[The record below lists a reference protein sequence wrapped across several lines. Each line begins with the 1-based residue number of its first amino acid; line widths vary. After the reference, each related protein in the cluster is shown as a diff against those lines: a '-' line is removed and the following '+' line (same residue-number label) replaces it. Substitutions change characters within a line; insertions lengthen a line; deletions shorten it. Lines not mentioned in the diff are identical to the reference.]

1 MNAKPKSIVYNCD
14 CMEYMRTLPDKYF
27 DLCIADPPYGI
38 DINSSGR
45 LVREKGRE
53 YKGWDK
59 GIPDSSFFREMM
71 RVSSHQIIW
80 GANHFI
86 SQMPFNSSSWV
97 VWDKKQPENLSFAM
111 CELAWTNI
119 ERSAKIFR
127 YSPSL
132 QTATEEKI
140 HPTQKPIALYE
151 WLIKNYAPQGGGNL
165 RPYDGKPKQPY
176 RSLPHGV

>member
-1 MNAKPKSIVYNCD
+1 MPKSEVYNCD
-14 CMEYMRTLPDKYF
+14 CMTFMQGLKDNAF

-59 GIPDSSFFREMM
+59 GAPDSAFFREMM
-71 RVSSHQIIW
+71 RVSRNQIIW

-86 SQMPFNSSSWV
+86 SQMPLNSSSWV

-111 CELAWTNI
+111 CELAWTSS

-127 YSPSL
+127 YSPSA

-151 WLIKNYAPQGGGNL
+151 WLLKNYAPQGGGNF
-165 RPYDGKPKQPY
+165 RPYDGQ
-176 RSLPHGV
+176 SVEPHCSMANGV